1 MLYSKWQKRQKII
14 SSFSSNTPF
23 IEKHLRNVG
32 AFFVGRNEVV
42 IVEKSKTI
50 YCPKCG
56 RRVATWDGK
65 TSINPI
71 GHCRKCNKR
80 VVFVVETQETIIK
93 DLPIRATSSGKT
105 FY

>member
-1 MLYSKWQKRQKII
+1 MRVL
-14 SSFSSNTPF
+14 
-23 IEKHLRNVG
+23 
-32 AFFVGRNEVV
+32 FVVQGRNEVV
-42 IVEKSKTI
+42 IVEKLKII

-80 VVFVVETQETIIK
+80 VVFIVETQETIIK
-93 DLPIRATSSGKT
+93 DVPIRATSSGKT

>member
-1 MLYSKWQKRQKII
+1 M
-14 SSFSSNTPF
+14 
-23 IEKHLRNVG
+23 G
-32 AFFVGRNEVV
+32 AFVVQGRNEVV

-71 GHCRKCNKR
+71 GHCTKCNKR

-93 DLPIRATSSGKT
+93 DVPIRATSSGKT

>member
-1 MLYSKWQKRQKII
+1 MTFEVFIFFI
-14 SSFSSNTPF
+14 NITPLHRSTH
-23 IEKHLRNVG
+23 EMWVL
-32 AFFVGRNEVV
+32 FVVQGRNEVV

-80 VVFVVETQETIIK
+80 VVFKVETQETIIK
-93 DLPIRATSSGKT
+93 DVPIRATSSGKT

>member
-1 MLYSKWQKRQKII
+1 MWVL
-14 SSFSSNTPF
+14 
-23 IEKHLRNVG
+23 
-32 AFFVGRNEVV
+32 FVVQGRNEVV
-42 IVEKSKTI
+42 IVEKLKTI

-71 GHCRKCNKR
+71 
-80 VVFVVETQETIIK
+80 ETIIK
-93 DLPIRATSSGKT
+93 DVPIRATSSGKT